1 MRGKKNGFFNF
12 CFAFIPGCS
21 EMYMGFMKMGLSLM
35 ILFWGV
41 VLLASTFLW
50 DGLVF
55 LDFIVWF
62 YRFFHARNLAH
73 ASQEELVQMEDRYL
87 FNLEQ
92 LEKLGWNFTKAHRKI
107 AAGLLIFFGAILT
120 CQGILDVFED
130 VLPSYI
136 WRIFYAVKGYSLQ
149 IIIGVGII
157 AVGYRL
163 IRGKKEELWPE
174 EKK

>member
-35 ILFWGV
+35 LLFWGV
-41 VLLASTFLW
+41 MLLACTFSW

-55 LDFIVWF
+55 FNAIVWF
-62 YRFFHARNLAH
+62 YSFFHARNLAH
-73 ASQEELVQMEDRYL
+73 ASQEELQQMEDRYL
-87 FNLEQ
+87 FNLEG
-92 LEKLGWNFTKAHRKI
+92 LEQSGLHFAKTHRKI
-107 AAGLLIFFGAILT
+107 AAGLLIFFGAMLT
-120 CQGILDVFED
+120 CQGLLDAFAD

-136 WRIFYAVKGYSLQ
+136 WPIFNAVKGYSLQ
-149 IIIGVGII
+149 IIIGIGVIV
-157 AVGYRL
+157 VGYRL

-174 EKK
+174 DKE